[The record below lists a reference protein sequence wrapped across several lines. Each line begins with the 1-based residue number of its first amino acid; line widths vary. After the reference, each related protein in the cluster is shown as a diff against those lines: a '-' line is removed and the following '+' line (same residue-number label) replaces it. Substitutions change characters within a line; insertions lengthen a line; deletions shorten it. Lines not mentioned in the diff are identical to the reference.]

1 MKSAIRIKGLSKL
14 YPLSKNPIH
23 NISSSKPTNSVKAL
37 DRINLDIQK
46 NECFGIVGKNGSG
59 KSTLLQIISG
69 TLKETSGEI
78 IKNGKIA
85 SILELG
91 TSFNPE
97 FTGKENIFLNCSLHG
112 ISRQQIKSI
121 YPSIEAFAEIGDFI
135 DLPVRTY
142 STGMSMRLAFAI
154 ITHIEADIL
163 IIDEALTVGDI
174 YFTKKCI
181 RFLINFKRKSTLIL
195 VTHDLE
201 LLSYLCDRAA
211 LISNGSIIKVD
222 TVKKITSLYLK
233 EFRNDYSSK
242 SDVNQE
248 MFQQKNIT
256 IKSDTEVSKRMIN
269 IFPGEKK
276 IDLFQEKEITII
288 DIRSNKN
295 STYTCEEIKLHLI
308 IDSRYSNQDKII
320 GLNLYNKKGLLII
333 SEIIPIY
340 SIDNYTKPTIE
351 YNITFV
357 IPQLVGGEYSLDI
370 GLALGNL
377 KNHKFIQLIHD
388 YERWH
393 VSNREGDFGLINT
406 PCSCTQIVS

>member
-1 MKSAIRIKGLSKL
+1 MKSAISIKGLSKL
-14 YPLSKNPIH
+14 YPLSRNPIL

-37 DRINLDIQK
+37 DRINLEIRK
-46 NECFGIVGKNGSG
+46 KECFGIVGKNGSG
-59 KSTLLQIISG
+59 KSTLLQIICG

-78 IKNGKIA
+78 TKNGKIA

-112 ISRQQIKSI
+112 ISRQQIKSM

-154 ITHIEADIL
+154 ITHIQADIL

-181 RFLINFKRKSTLIL
+181 QFLINFKRKGTLIL

-211 LISNGSIIKVD
+211 LISNGSIIEVS
-222 TVKKITSLYLK
+222 TVKEITSLYLK
-233 EFRNDYSSK
+233 EFRNNYSSK
-242 SDVNQE
+242 SDINQKIL
-248 MFQQKNIT
+248 QQKKIN
-256 IKSDTEVSKRMIN
+256 IKSDTEVPKRVIN

-276 IDLFQEKEITII
+276 IDLFQEKKKSII
-288 DIRSNKN
+288 DIKNNKN
-295 STYTCEEIKLHLI
+295 KTFTRETIKLLLI

-320 GLNLYNKKGLLII
+320 GINLYNKKGLLII

-340 SIDNYTKPTIE
+340 SIHNHAKPTIE
-351 YNITFV
+351 YNINFV

-377 KNHKFIQLIHD
+377 INHKFIQLIHD
-388 YERWH
+388 YERWY
-393 VSNREGDFGLINT
+393 VPNREGDFGLINT